1 MRNPGLPDGTDVHDS
16 DPVEQ
21 KPLVGTLIAEV
32 TLAMSCEIRRMDYCM
47 TEAQAVRAMESRL
60 TILFDTEDFAD
71 LVEIDIR
78 PITFES
84 D

>member
-1 MRNPGLPDGTDVHDS
+1 MRKPDLPPGTDVHDS

-47 TEAQAVRAMESRL
+47 TEAQAVRAMQSRL
-60 TILFDTEDFAD
+60 TILLGTEDFVDVA
-71 LVEIDIR
+71 EIDIR
-78 PITFES
+78 PIKFEPN
-84 D
+84 